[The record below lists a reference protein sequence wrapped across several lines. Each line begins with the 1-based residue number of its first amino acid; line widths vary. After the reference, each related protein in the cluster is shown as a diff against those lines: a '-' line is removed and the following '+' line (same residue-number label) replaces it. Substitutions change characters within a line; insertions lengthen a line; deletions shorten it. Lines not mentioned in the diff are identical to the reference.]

1 MSIPKDSRI
10 AIIGAGPAGLAAGM
24 YLEQAGF
31 HDYTILERT
40 DHVGGKCHSPN
51 YHGRR
56 YEMGAIMGVPSYDT
70 TQEIM
75 NRTGDKVDGPKL
87 RREFLHEDGEIYV
100 PEKDPVRGPQV
111 MAAVQKLGQLL
122 ATKYQ
127 GYDANGHYNKVHE
140 DLMLPFDEFLA
151 FNGCEAARDLWINPF
166 TAFGYGHFDNVP
178 AAYVLKYLDFVTM
191 MSFAKGDL
199 WTWADGTQAMF
210 EHLNAA
216 LEHPAERNVDI
227 TRITREDG
235 KVHIHTTDWDRES
248 DVLVL
253 TVPLEKF
260 LDYSDAD
267 DDEREYFS
275 KIIHQQYMVDACL
288 VKEYPTISGYVPD
301 NMRPERLGHV
311 MVYYHRWADDPH
323 QIITTYLLRN
333 HPDYA
338 DKTQEECRQM
348 VLDDMETFGHPV
360 EKIVEEQ
367 TWYYFPHVSSEDYK
381 AGWYEKVEGMQG
393 RLNTFYAGE
402 IMSFGNFDEVCHYSK
417 DLVTRFFV

>member
-70 TQEIM
+70 IQEIM
-75 NRTGDKVDGPKL
+75 DRTGDKVDGPKL

-100 PEKDPVRGPQV
+100 PEKDPMRGPQV

-151 FNGCEAARDLWINPF
+151 LNGCEAARDLWINPF

-199 WTWADGTQAMF
+199 
-210 EHLNAA
+210 
-216 LEHPAERNVDI
+216 
-227 TRITREDG
+227 
-235 KVHIHTTDWDRES
+235 DRKS
-248 DVLVL
+248 VV
-253 TVPLEKF
+253 
-260 LDYSDAD
+260 
-267 DDEREYFS
+267 
-275 KIIHQQYMVDACL
+275 
-288 VKEYPTISGYVPD
+288 
-301 NMRPERLGHV
+301 
-311 MVYYHRWADDPH
+311 
-323 QIITTYLLRN
+323 
-333 HPDYA
+333 
-338 DKTQEECRQM
+338 
-348 VLDDMETFGHPV
+348 
-360 EKIVEEQ
+360 
-367 TWYYFPHVSSEDYK
+367 
-381 AGWYEKVEGMQG
+381 
-393 RLNTFYAGE
+393 
-402 IMSFGNFDEVCHYSK
+402 
-417 DLVTRFFV
+417 

>member
-1 MSIPKDSRI
+1 MSISKDSRI

-70 TQEIM
+70 IQEIM
-75 NRTGDKVDGPKL
+75 DRTGDKVDGPKL

-151 FNGCEAARDLWINPF
+151 LNGCEAARDLWINPF

-210 EHLNAA
+210 EHLNAT

-301 NMRPERLGHV
+301 NMRPERLCTSWFTTTAGLMIRTRSSRPTCYV
-311 MVYYHRWADDPH
+311 TIRTTRTRLRRSAARWSS
-323 QIITTYLLRN
+323 TTWRPSVIRSRRSSRSRPGTTSRTLARRTTR
-333 HPDYA
+333 PGG
-338 DKTQEECRQM
+338 TRRSRECR
-348 VLDDMETFGHPV
+348 VVATPSTP
-360 EKIVEEQ
+360 EK
-367 TWYYFPHVSSEDYK
+367 
-381 AGWYEKVEGMQG
+381 
-393 RLNTFYAGE
+393 L
-402 IMSFGNFDEVCHYSK
+402 
-417 DLVTRFFV
+417 

>member
-1 MSIPKDSRI
+1 MSISKDSRI

-70 TQEIM
+70 IQEIM
-75 NRTGDKVDGPKL
+75 DRTGDKVDGPKL

-151 FNGCEAARDLWINPF
+151 LNGCEAARDLWINPF

-210 EHLNAA
+210 EHLNAT
-216 LEHPAERNVDI
+216 LE
-227 TRITREDG
+227 
-235 KVHIHTTDWDRES
+235 
-248 DVLVL
+248 
-253 TVPLEKF
+253 
-260 LDYSDAD
+260 
-267 DDEREYFS
+267 
-275 KIIHQQYMVDACL
+275 
-288 VKEYPTISGYVPD
+288 
-301 NMRPERLGHV
+301 PERLGHV

-360 EKIVEEQ
+360 EKIIEEQ

-393 RLNTFYAGE
+393 RRNTFYAGE

>member
-1 MSIPKDSRI
+1 MSISKDSRI

-70 TQEIM
+70 IQEIM
-75 NRTGDKVDGPKL
+75 DRTGDKVDGPKL

-151 FNGCEAARDLWINPF
+151 LNGCEAARDLWINPF

-210 EHLNAA
+210 EHLNAT

-275 KIIHQQYMVDACL
+275 KIIHQ
-288 VKEYPTISGYVPD
+288 
-301 NMRPERLGHV
+301 
-311 MVYYHRWADDPH
+311 
-323 QIITTYLLRN
+323 
-333 HPDYA
+333 
-338 DKTQEECRQM
+338 
-348 VLDDMETFGHPV
+348 
-360 EKIVEEQ
+360 
-367 TWYYFPHVSSEDYK
+367 
-381 AGWYEKVEGMQG
+381 
-393 RLNTFYAGE
+393 
-402 IMSFGNFDEVCHYSK
+402 
-417 DLVTRFFV
+417 